1 MKDSKELIKQYSE
14 RIRKEVQEDIRIEY
28 EDNCIILDGDK
39 EELFITIYDENEARV
54 YWCNNCFI
62 FSASRNLF
70 TSSDTYGEIVFEGKV
85 TEQNLCDLVID
96 LLLHIKDTLPI
107 QISEEEIGKIPSGYD
122 TIKNYY
128 IEISGNKNSP
138 LYVLGNIQ
146 IKYIN

>member
-1 MKDSKELIKQYSE
+1 MY
-14 RIRKEVQEDIRIEY
+14 
-28 EDNCIILDGDK
+28 ILS
-39 EELFITIYDENEARV
+39 L
-54 YWCNNCFI
+54 
-62 FSASRNLF
+62 
-70 TSSDTYGEIVFEGKV
+70 
-85 TEQNLCDLVID
+85 D

-128 IEISGNKNSP
+128 IEVSGNKNSP